1 MTLRVCSENPD
12 LEVVAVNDP
21 FIAPDYMV
29 YQFKY
34 DSAQGSF
41 KGEVAHDAD
50 HIIVNG
56 HAIKVFNSRNPA
68 EIDWTSCGAEIV
80 VESTGVFTTVEAAG
94 VHLGG
99 SVKKV
104 LISAPS
110 KDAPMFVMGVNEETY
125 DPATMDVVSNASC
138 TTNASAVI
146 VKVLEENWGIE
157 AGLLTTIHA
166 ATATQKTVDGPSK
179 AWRLGRSALN
189 NIIPSTTGAAKALGK
204 VIPAVEGKLNGYA
217 LRVPTVTGSF
227 VDFTFQLKNPATL
240 EQIKEKM
247 AAAASPSFGYTEDQM
262 VSCDIIG
269 EKLDLS
275 E

>member
-34 DSAQGSF
+34 DSVPRGSF

-104 LISAPS
+104 PHLRALQGRPHVRHGRERG
-110 KDAPMFVMGVNEETY
+110 DLRPRHHGRRLQRF
-125 DPATMDVVSNASC
+125 
-138 TTNASAVI
+138 
-146 VKVLEENWGIE
+146 LHHQR
-157 AGLLTTIHA
+157 LRRHR
-166 ATATQKTVDGPSK
+166 QGP
-179 AWRLGRSALN
+179 RGELGH
-189 NIIPSTTGAAKALGK
+189 
-204 VIPAVEGKLNGYA
+204 
-217 LRVPTVTGSF
+217 
-227 VDFTFQLKNPATL
+227 
-240 EQIKEKM
+240 
-247 AAAASPSFGYTEDQM
+247 
-262 VSCDIIG
+262 
-269 EKLDLS
+269 
-275 E
+275 